1 MEYEEFKDKF
11 DKLLSMSKYN
21 WVILNNTNSTIKAN
35 NYKKCSNNGVE
46 DIIRLYYTHNLVAY
60 LDLDDIK
67 EIV

>member
-35 NYKKCSNNGVE
+35 NYKNVVIIE
-46 DIIRLYYTHNLVAY
+46 LRILLDYIIDII
-60 LDLDDIK
+60 
-67 EIV
+67 